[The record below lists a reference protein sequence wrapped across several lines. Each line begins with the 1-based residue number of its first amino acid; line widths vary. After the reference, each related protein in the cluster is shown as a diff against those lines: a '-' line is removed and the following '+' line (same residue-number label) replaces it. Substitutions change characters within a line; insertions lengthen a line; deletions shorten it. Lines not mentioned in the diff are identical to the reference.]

1 MVLIWIYVEI
11 WRRQWSQCWFGI
23 IKDWTWLS
31 MQVWTWLSMQVWSSC
46 NWSLPKV
53 LLVFWIRGSGGRAL
67 SGHFKKSFSLWYVT
81 FTKKYQSGFSF
92 LSCLSSQTDGQNE
105 KGGQG
110 KNNWNLIE
118 LKLMVYL
125 GFILIFRSI
134 SHETASPKSPT
145 HPLPRV
151 PAPVR

>member
-1 MVLIWIYVEI
+1 MVLIWICVEI
-11 WRRQWSQCWFGI
+11 WRRQWSQCWCWI
-23 IKDWTWLS
+23 IKD
-31 MQVWTWLSMQVWSSC
+31 WTWLSMQVWSSC

-67 SGHFKKSFSLWYVT
+67 SGHFKKSFWLWYVT

-92 LSCLSSQTDGQNE
+92 LSCLSSQTDGQDE

-151 PAPVR
+151 PAPVK